1 MKQKTNMAF
10 IDEMKFHAKAGRG
23 GVGVVRWRH
32 EFSKEFSGA
41 SGGNGGRGGDVRV
54 RAVRDLGILQRYRNT
69 KEFDAEKGED
79 GMKDSRHGRNGEDLI
94 IDLPIGSI
102 ITDHRTGYTFQLL
115 EEGENVRILKGGS
128 GGLGN
133 EYFKASTNTTPMES
147 TNGYDGEEGDFS
159 IELELVA
166 DAGFIGLPNAGKSS
180 LLNVLT
186 NADAKVGSYAF
197 TTLEPNL
204 GALYNFVLA
213 DIPGLIEGASE
224 GKGLGHKFLRH
235 VRRTKILFHLISLE
249 GVEKEENGKSQKSK
263 GKIESQKEKVENEDD
278 ARAHNTSSAATQA
291 VRLREPQ
298 ARGDERDANASVVV
312 GGAGQELTQVDS
324 LISNYKTIR
333 AELEQYGH
341 GLAKK
346 PETIILTKTDLVDPD
361 TVFLAIKELSKL
373 NNDILI
379 VSILDD
385 DSVKKIKD
393 EVVRRLRK

>member
-1 MKQKTNMAF
+1 MAF

-23 GVGVVRWRH
+23 GIGVVRWRH
-32 EFSKEFSGA
+32 EHTKEWSGA

-54 RAVRDLGILQRYRNT
+54 LGVRDLGILQRYRNT
-69 KEFDAEKGED
+69 KEFDAQKGED
-79 GMKDSRHGRNGEDLI
+79 GMRDSKHGANGQDLV

-102 ITDHRTGYTFQLL
+102 ITDHRTGHTFQLL

-133 EYFKASTNTTPMES
+133 EYFKASTNTTPMQS
-147 TNGYDGEEGDFS
+147 TNGYDGEEADFTV
-159 IELELVA
+159 ELELVA

-235 VRRTKILFHLISLE
+235 VRRTKMLFHLVSLE
-249 GVEKEENGKSQKSK
+249 EALHAAAPAPKK
-263 GKIESQKEKVENEDD
+263 GFF
-278 ARAHNTSSAATQA
+278 
-291 VRLREPQ
+291 
-298 ARGDERDANASVVV
+298 
-312 GGAGQELTQVDS
+312 
-324 LISNYKTIR
+324 SNIFKKQDGSNPLVTNYETIR
-333 AELEQYGH
+333 AELKKYGH
-341 GLAKK
+341 GLDEK
-346 PETIILTKTDLVDPD
+346 PETIILTKTDAVDAATLD
-361 TVFLAIKELSKL
+361 AARKSLTKINK
-373 NNDILI
+373 DILF
-379 VSILDD
+379 VTVLDD
-385 DSVKKIKD
+385 ESIKSLKD
-393 EVVRRLRK
+393 EIVRRLRASK